1 MTPHDEPKIHAVV
14 FRSGEWL
21 IAQCLEYDIATQAR
35 DIKAL
40 LIEVERILTAHVIVA
55 DREGMGDPF
64 EGIPKAPKR
73 FWQMFKDAVAR
84 LEPIRDIEIPTAHR
98 PRPVLELRAA

>member
-1 MTPHDEPKIHAVV
+1 MTPNDESKIHAVI
-14 FRSGEWL
+14 FRSGEWM

-35 DIKAL
+35 DINAL
-40 LIEVERILTAHVIVA
+40 LIEVQRILTAHIIVA
-55 DREGMGDPF
+55 DREGFDDPF

-73 FWQMFKDAVAR
+73 FWQMYEDAVAR
-84 LEPIRDIEIPTAHR
+84 LEPMRNLEIPTIKG